1 MTGKKE
7 FILNVQGYFRDE
19 IRKQFPQAEAIYFV
33 YKGEYLTADKACLL
47 KNILYIGET
56 EDLYKIF
63 NEHENRKEFLES
75 LKEDEM
81 LFYTFAIVHLPLEE
95 RKRIVEALVYE
106 LNPLLNIQNNNSFSY
121 PPTRVVVEGN
131 RHAFIPASIEAP
143 SY

>member
-19 IRKQFPQAEAIYFV
+19 IRKQFPQTEAIYFV
-33 YKGEYLTADKACLL
+33 YKGEYLTAEKTCLL

-56 EDLYKIF
+56 DNLYSTF
-63 NEHENRKEFLES
+63 NEHENRKNFIES

-81 LFYTFAIVHLPLEE
+81 LFYTFANVHFPPEE

-106 LNPLLNIQNNNSFSY
+106 LKPSLNLHGNDSFAY

-131 RHAFIPASIEAP
+131 RHAFIPASIDAP